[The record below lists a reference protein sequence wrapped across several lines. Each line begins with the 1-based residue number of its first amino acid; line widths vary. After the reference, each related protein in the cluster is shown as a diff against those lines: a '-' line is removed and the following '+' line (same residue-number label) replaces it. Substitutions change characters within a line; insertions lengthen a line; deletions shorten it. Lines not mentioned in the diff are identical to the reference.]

1 MRLQRILDW
10 ILEGKPGGQRFV
22 RSRGGDVCA
31 SWLAT
36 LVTVGHSE
44 EVQAGVVA
52 SAIVQ
57 SIM

>member
-1 MRLQRILDW
+1 MRLQRILEW
-10 ILEGKPGGQRFV
+10 TLEGKPGGRFV

-36 LVTVGHSE
+36 HVTVGHSE
-44 EVQAGVVA
+44 EVQAGVVS

>member
-10 ILEGKPGGQRFV
+10 ILEGKPGGRRFV
-22 RSRGGDVCA
+22 RSRGGDICA

-36 LVTVGHSE
+36 HVISAHSE
-44 EVQAGVVA
+44 EVQAGVVS